1 MSNRPTSKAA
11 EFEGLAGRATR
22 EGGCEVTV
30 PFKPGDRIRL
40 KANHAIE
47 AVVDSLVVADRFCFW
62 LDGSRVTHVT
72 NRPDEWE
79 RVPQPMPTLE
89 PGMVVQT
96 SIGVYVIKDPSNIF
110 WSWGGM
116 PITRV
121 GRVEWIWERDDA

>member
-1 MSNRPTSKAA
+1 M
-11 EFEGLAGRATR
+11 
-22 EGGCEVTV
+22 TV

-47 AVVDSLVVADRFCFW
+47 AVVLKFEDDGFWFTLSALCGSQLFSYHVAR
-62 LDGSRVTHVT
+62 
-72 NRPDEWE
+72 EWE

-96 SIGVYVIKDPSNIF
+96 SAGTGVSVVHQP
-110 WSWGGM
+110 WSWAGK

-121 GRVEWIWERDDA
+121 GRVEWIWERDVDDAH